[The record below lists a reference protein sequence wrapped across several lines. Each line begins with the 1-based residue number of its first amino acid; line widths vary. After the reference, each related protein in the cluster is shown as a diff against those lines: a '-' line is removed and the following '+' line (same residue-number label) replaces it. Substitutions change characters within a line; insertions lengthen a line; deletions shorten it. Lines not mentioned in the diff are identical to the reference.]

1 MGGGGGAA
9 RPGSR
14 RALGAPSEPPPR
26 SEPAAR
32 SPQPAWLSPPPRP
45 PALRASPPRS
55 DPCGRPGVRS
65 VLRAA
70 CPPCGPA
77 AMATKIDKEAC
88 RAAYNLVRDDGSAVI
103 WVTFKYDGSTIVPG
117 EQGAEYQ
124 DFIQQCTD
132 DIRLFAF
139 VRFTTGDAMSKR
151 SKFALI
157 TWIGENV
164 SGLQRAKTGTDKTL
178 VKEVVQSQVAR
189 GNLSAFSLGTAKGRV
204 FLQEAAEAGRTDVS
218 VMGWDGQLGVPSDSF

>member
-1 MGGGGGAA
+1 
-9 RPGSR
+9 
-14 RALGAPSEPPPR
+14 
-26 SEPAAR
+26 
-32 SPQPAWLSPPPRP
+32 
-45 PALRASPPRS
+45 
-55 DPCGRPGVRS
+55 
-65 VLRAA
+65 
-70 CPPCGPA
+70 
-77 AMATKIDKEAC
+77 MATKIDKEAC
-88 RAAYNLVRDDGSAVI
+88 RTAYNLVRDDSSAVI

-132 DIRLFAF
+132 DVRLFAF

-178 VKEVVQSQVAR
+178 VKEVVQPTRLLCPWDSPGKNIGVGCRFLLQRTFLTQGSNLYLLHWQVNSLPLHHR
-189 GNLSAFSLGTAKGRV
+189 GS
-204 FLQEAAEAGRTDVS
+204 
-218 VMGWDGQLGVPSDSF
+218 P

>member
-1 MGGGGGAA
+1 MS
-9 RPGSR
+9 RPC
-14 RALGAPSEPPPR
+14 ALGQVISLLWASVPPTPTENMIGPGDFQHEDSLTLIFHRSAPI
-26 SEPAAR
+26 PAAGPKR
-32 SPQPAWLSPPPRP
+32 AHLS
-45 PALRASPPRS
+45 LRAQYPH
-55 DPCGRPGVRS
+55 
-65 VLRAA
+65 
-70 CPPCGPA
+70 CGPA

-88 RAAYNLVRDDGSAVI
+88 RTAYNLVRDDSSAVI

-132 DIRLFAF
+132 DVRLFAF

-178 VKEVVQSQVAR
+178 VKEVVQ
-189 GNLSAFSLGTAKGRV
+189 NFAKEFVISDRKELEED
-204 FLQEAAEAGRTDVS
+204 FIKNELKKAGGANYDAQTE
-218 VMGWDGQLGVPSDSF
+218 